1 MKYFKIFALALGA
14 LALTA
19 CSNDEDWNTAS
30 GVSVEFTS
38 SDYVVKENAGN
49 FQIPLKV
56 TGEANG
62 PIKVQVKVE
71 GTGTN
76 PALPFE
82 ERDGKWSGNFVLTS
96 DALNIPAGEEYVSLD
111 FQAVDD
117 QEENANR
124 TFSIT
129 ITTVEGATAGTIS
142 TTTVTIRDN
151 DGVPYEKIQGNW
163 KFNFTDYDGN
173 KSSYSCTI
181 SGAEDGTP
189 EYGKELVLEGLLNN
203 PTALTLYYDE
213 NEATGEVFVS
223 MVLPEPIIWYDSSNY
238 IWVIGTAANGN
249 PSLAETTVTG
259 VYDAANQTIT
269 FEPQDKIWF
278 YVASPDFSSQ
288 LGIYESAT
296 GITMTR

>member
-163 KFNFTDYDGN
+163 KFNFTDYDG
-173 KSSYSCTI
+173 KQSTMSCSI

-278 YVASPDFSSQ
+278 YIASPDFSSQ
-288 LGIYESAT
+288 LGVYESAT